1 MHPTQAAYPMKQRS
15 PWGVWLLAIVTF
27 GIYFYVWYYKI
38 HREML
43 DRFPDQQI
51 NPAGSLLTILLGW
64 LLILPPL
71 VSIANTGGRIAK
83 AEYAVGARVTASGGL
98 GLLLWVLAGLA
109 MPYYQA
115 KLNTVID
122 TDRRRDHSPTQ
133 RVP

>member
-1 MHPTQAAYPMKQRS
+1 MKKRS
-15 PWGVWLLAIVTF
+15 PLGVWLLAIVTL

-51 NPAGSLLTILLGW
+51 NPAGSLLTVLLGW
-64 LLILPPL
+64 MVIVPPL
-71 VSIANTGGRIAK
+71 ISIANTGGRIAK
-83 AEYAVGARVTASGGL
+83 AEYAVGARVTASGGV

-122 TDRRRDHSPTQ
+122 TDRQRDHRPTQ
-133 RVP
+133 QVQ